1 MYCTNC
7 GNAVAPNATFCSNC
21 GARQADQPSFATP
34 LPSAL
39 APAVAA
45 PPAPTMPAP
54 SSLSVPARA
63 GRSAIWVA
71 VVALVLA
78 AVGGVGYWGWN
89 NKVAR
94 DEAVQKLAGD
104 AAARKTVAEKA
115 AEAAEIK
122 TAQALLAR
130 HIAAEEAEAQAQRP

>member
-7 GNAVAPNATFCSNC
+7 GDAVEPNAAFCSKC
-21 GARQADQPSFATP
+21 GARQADQPSSAAP
-34 LPSAL
+34 VPSAP
-39 APAVAA
+39 APAI
-45 PPAPTMPAP
+45 PP
-54 SSLSVPARA
+54 SSNSSVPARA
-63 GRSAIWVA
+63 GRSAILVA

-78 AVGGVGYWGWN
+78 TVGGVGYWGWS

-94 DEAVQKLAGD
+94 DEAVQKLSGD
-104 AAARKTVAEKA
+104 QAARKIAAAENA

-122 TAQALLAR
+122 AAQALLAK